1 MVHFKEQ
8 SIHNWRFRRLTMQ
21 PPCYPETL
29 GTNHPATRRQIP
41 EGDDKYLC
49 LALLRSA
56 QVVDNVDMNSF
67 TMSIGLLCC
76 TAQAYREP

>member
-8 SIHNWRFRRLTMQ
+8 SIHNRRFRRLTIQ

-29 GTNHPATRRQIP
+29 GTNDPVTRRHIP
-41 EGDDKYLC
+41 GDDKYLY

-67 TMSIGLLCC
+67 TMPIGLLCC
-76 TAQAYREP
+76 TA